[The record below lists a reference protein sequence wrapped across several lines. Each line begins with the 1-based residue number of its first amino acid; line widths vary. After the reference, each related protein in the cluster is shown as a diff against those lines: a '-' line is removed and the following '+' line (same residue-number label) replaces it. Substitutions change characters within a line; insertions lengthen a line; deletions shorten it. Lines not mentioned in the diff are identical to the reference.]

1 MSDFQ
6 PLLSGLGPVADRFQ
20 QAGHQ
25 LHLVGGIVRDH
36 LAATSAATPSREVES
51 PDIDLTTDA
60 RPEVT
65 RQLLRPLAEAIWA
78 QGERF
83 GTIGATVG
91 GHDLEI
97 TTYRSESYV
106 GDSRKPTVTFGDD
119 LETDLSRRDFT
130 INAMAVDV
138 FTGVLVDP
146 YNGLADLRAGLLRTP
161 LDPEISFA
169 DDPLRI
175 LRAARFSARFNL
187 EVAPELSEA
196 ARRLAHRLAIVSAE
210 RKRDELE
217 RLLLLPAPHT
227 GLVFLGEHLV
237 VDDVVPE
244 LADPARWSQA
254 VGRVALASGSL
265 LRRAA
270 LFGDLAPEVLAA
282 RMEALR
288 YPGADVADTVRVVR
302 LLPRVLNFGGTDAEV
317 RRLVAEAG
325 AKAEPELVD
334 TAVAL
339 AALMAAPGATA
350 ALEERLQTLR
360 RSEDLTDL
368 SGPMTGEQVMAA
380 LGLVPGPAVGEALDR
395 LRDHRIEHGP
405 FSRDE
410 ALRVLQQAPKP
421 PAG

>member
-6 PLLSGLGPVADRFQ
+6 PLLSDLGPVAERFQ

-36 LAATSAATPSREVES
+36 MAAGSLQTATTTS

-65 RQLLRPLAEAIWA
+65 RQLLGPLADAIWA

-83 GTIGATVG
+83 GTIGANVG
-91 GHDLEI
+91 GRDLEI

-106 GDSRKPTVTFGDD
+106 GESRKPTVTFGDS

-146 YNGLADLRAGLLRTP
+146 YNGLADLEAGLLRTP

-175 LRAARFSARFNL
+175 LRAARFLARFDL
-187 EVAPELSEA
+187 DVAPELSEA
-196 ARRLAHRLAIVSAE
+196 ARGLAHRLSIVSAE

-217 RLLLLPAPHT
+217 RLLLLPDPLP
-227 GLVFLGEHLV
+227 GLVFLGQHRV

-244 LADPARWSQA
+244 LADQTLWHQA
-254 VGRVALASGSL
+254 ASRAALASGSL
-265 LRRAA
+265 VRRAA
-270 LFGDLAPEVLAA
+270 LFGDLAPEVLSE
-282 RMEALR
+282 RMETLR
-288 YPGADVADTVRVVR
+288 YPRADTADTVRVGR
-302 LLPRVLNFGGTDAEV
+302 LASQVLTFSGSDAEV
-317 RRLVAEAG
+317 RRLVADAG
-325 AKAEPELVD
+325 AKAELVD
-334 TAVAL
+334 AAIAL
-339 AALMAAPGATA
+339 AALMAPSGAATA
-350 ALEERLQTLR
+350 LEKRLQALR
-360 RSEDLTDL
+360 LTEDLTDL
-368 SGPMTGEQVMAA
+368 AGPMTGEQVMVA
-380 LGLVPGPAVGEALDR
+380 LGLVPGPAVGEALNR
-395 LRDHRIEHGP
+395 LREHRIEHGP
-405 FSRDE
+405 FDGDE
-410 ALRVLQQAPKP
+410 ALRVLQQEPKP
-421 PAG
+421 PRA